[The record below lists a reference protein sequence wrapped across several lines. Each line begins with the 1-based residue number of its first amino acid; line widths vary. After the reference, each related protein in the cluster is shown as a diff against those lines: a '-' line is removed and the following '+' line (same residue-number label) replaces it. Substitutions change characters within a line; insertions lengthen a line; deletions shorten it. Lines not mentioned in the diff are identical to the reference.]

1 MNIVFVNESKF
12 SVRQKNL
19 QKFCQQLTQ
28 SLQQR
33 RVRNKSLL
41 NLSEITC
48 VFLSATE
55 MQIVNKNFRKK
66 NKPTDVLSF
75 APMDTQSIGELVF
88 CPEVLVRQAR
98 QQKHSLSMELKYMMI
113 HGFLHLLGYDH
124 ELSKK
129 EENIMFKLQD
139 EIFQELT
146 AGADYLIVSR

>member
-1 MNIVFVNESKF
+1 MNIIFVNESKF
-12 SVRQKNL
+12 SFRQKNL

-28 SLQQR
+28 ALQQR

-41 NLSEITC
+41 KLSEITC
-48 VFLSATE
+48 VFLSAKE
-55 MQIVNKNFRKK
+55 MKIVNKNFRKK

-75 APMDTQSIGELVF
+75 APMDTHSIGELVF

-129 EENIMFKLQD
+129 EEKIMFKLQD